1 MEKFP
6 RSTFEATIGRG
17 ASTIGGG
24 VLLGYGFRR
33 DSRRGA
39 VLALCGVELACR
51 GLTGRSPYRCL
62 RGEPQQQNLKTL
74 LTPTKSSVQNRMGA
88 SRSCWTR
95 GAQTRRSARSKRPT
109 TRLRRVH
116 IPSPRRS
123 FNGKSAARERVESD
137 TPRKAGGLMSRT
149 ASKAVGSLVEASR
162 RARLGFRV

>member
-6 RSTFEATIGRG
+6 RSTFEATIGRV

-24 VLLGYGFRR
+24 VLLAYGFRR
-33 DSRRGA
+33 GSRRGA

-116 IPSPRRS
+116 IPSPRS
-123 FNGKSAARERVESD
+123 HLTGPVAIHTPVNSEGKRWIR
-137 TPRKAGGLMSRT
+137 
-149 ASKAVGSLVEASR
+149 
-162 RARLGFRV
+162 